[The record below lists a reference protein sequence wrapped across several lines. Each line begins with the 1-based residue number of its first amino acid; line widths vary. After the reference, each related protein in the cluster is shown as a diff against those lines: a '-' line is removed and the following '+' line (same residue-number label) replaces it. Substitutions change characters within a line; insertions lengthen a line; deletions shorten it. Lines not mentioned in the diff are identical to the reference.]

1 MFVKL
6 VEVDTTSLDRYV
18 LREIHV
24 NSSSILS
31 ISEQVPTDKL
41 IKESANMGMSPQASY
56 SRIHFNS
63 PLNGSYEMIVVGHPD
78 TIRKKIGLNRE
89 VLKG

>member
-6 VEVDTTSLDRYV
+6 VEVDTTSLDRYI

-31 ISEQVPTDKL
+31 ITEQIPTEKNNQRV
-41 IKESANMGMSPQASY
+41 S
-56 SRIHFNS
+56 
-63 PLNGSYEMIVVGHPD
+63 
-78 TIRKKIGLNRE
+78 
-89 VLKG
+89 

>member
-1 MFVKL
+1 MFIKL

-31 ISEQVPTDKL
+31 ISEQVLMK
-41 IKESANMGMSPQASY
+41 N
-56 SRIHFNS
+56 
-63 PLNGSYEMIVVGHPD
+63 
-78 TIRKKIGLNRE
+78 
-89 VLKG
+89 

>member
-6 VEVDTTSLDRYV
+6 VEVDTTSLERYV

-31 ISEQVPTDKL
+31 ISEEVPTDKL
-41 IKESANMGMSPQASY
+41 IKESANMGMSPQAAY
-56 SRIHFNS
+56 SKLHFNS

-78 TIRKKIGLNRE
+78 SIRKKIGLNRE